1 MSRYVTEDQLDKII
15 EKATKRTL
23 MAFLSEADKPKQT
36 TKVVKPK
43 GKPKA
48 EKFAGEAEL
57 VEALKVHYGG
67 DFEDSELALASYEEF
82 DKANLRSLMLTW
94 GIQNKQPS
102 VEAFV
107 GNKKSSFLR
116 KTWWNGFKFV
126 K

>member
-1 MSRYVTEDQLDKII
+1 MSRYVTKAELDEII
-15 EKATKRTL
+15 EKATERTIK
-23 MAFLSEADKPKQT
+23 AFLSVADKPKQT
-36 TKVVKPK
+36 AKAVKPK

-82 DKANLRSLMLTW
+82 DKSNLRSLMLTW

-116 KTWWNGFKFV
+116 NTWWNAK